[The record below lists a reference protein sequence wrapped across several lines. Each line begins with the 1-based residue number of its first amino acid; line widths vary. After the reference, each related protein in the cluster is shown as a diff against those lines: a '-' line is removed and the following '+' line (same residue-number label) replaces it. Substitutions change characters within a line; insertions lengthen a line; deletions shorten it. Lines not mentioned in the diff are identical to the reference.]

1 MTKNKFFIFFLL
13 FFFFMCLSSVSA
25 IENTTVVEENIL
37 SQDLIED
44 TVLGDDPDEIIVNNG
59 NSIQS
64 AIDNAEP
71 GSTIIVESG
80 TYEEDLVVSKALSII
95 GQNAVLKSN
104 KTAFMILSNA
114 NNTSISGFNILIGNA
129 DGNGIHI
136 NSSDCRIIDNEIS
149 GGNTGILTDN
159 YVSNNS
165 GEIKFRV
172 INNPV
177 ISGNNIHDISGSGI
191 SIHAFNPIVSRNNV
205 TNVINN
211 RKNGTAV
218 GIKVNGVGLIPQDLK
233 VSVTDNRI
241 SNVKSLYNDSCGL
254 DVAGNCIFDS
264 LVDFK
269 VFNNTV
275 QNVFAATEA
284 HGMNIANFALNST
297 LPTIDVYD
305 LTIRNISTGN
315 NENGTV
321 VGLSVAPTTI
331 GQNETSRVTAHDCII
346 IGLYALGKNAKVIGI
361 DATGVGCVDLYVLNN
376 ELKNFKASSSIT
388 GISSSGIEYSNFNA
402 MVVISNNNITNLK
415 SDMIRGINVVSLGNA
430 KINKNIF
437 QDHSSADTTFIT
449 GACLSIKFNGT
460 NPFTNPQIN
469 SSDLNVTVDGNLT
482 AVGNNI
488 EGTGSET
495 GFAVVR
501 ASTIHYNRAVN
512 LKYNVVKESTRK
524 FLLESYGYDPN
535 MTNEELAY
543 QLLKSMKENENRTEE
558 ELRNMSV
565 ELGAFLD
572 DFFGDFDNL
581 TAGDVNAKYNWW
593 GTNSKPKDSKF
604 KNNKGRVIYDPWLTL
619 NVKSSPKVIK
629 KGQLSKIT
637 ADVYT
642 DSSGTDHSLK
652 ASSFFSGPKVTLST
666 DEKGSF
672 GGKKSITLNWTNGKA
687 TAYLKGVRQGLAN
700 VNATDYETAN
710 TTVLIVGKNHTSDG
724 QSLSHKELAENVK
737 TMPDCGNPILL
748 LFMALIL
755 LVICRRK

>member
-177 ISGNNIHDISGSGI
+177 ISGNNIHDISGFGI
-191 SIHAFNPIVSRNNV
+191 SIHAFNPI
-205 TNVINN
+205 
-211 RKNGTAV
+211 
-218 GIKVNGVGLIPQDLK
+218 IPQDLK

-346 IGLYALGKNAKVIGI
+346 IG
-361 DATGVGCVDLYVLNN
+361 
-376 ELKNFKASSSIT
+376 
-388 GISSSGIEYSNFNA
+388 
-402 MVVISNNNITNLK
+402 
-415 SDMIRGINVVSLGNA
+415 
-430 KINKNIF
+430 
-437 QDHSSADTTFIT
+437 
-449 GACLSIKFNGT
+449 
-460 NPFTNPQIN
+460 
-469 SSDLNVTVDGNLT
+469 
-482 AVGNNI
+482 
-488 EGTGSET
+488 
-495 GFAVVR
+495 
-501 ASTIHYNRAVN
+501 
-512 LKYNVVKESTRK
+512 
-524 FLLESYGYDPN
+524 
-535 MTNEELAY
+535 
-543 QLLKSMKENENRTEE
+543 
-558 ELRNMSV
+558 
-565 ELGAFLD
+565 
-572 DFFGDFDNL
+572 
-581 TAGDVNAKYNWW
+581 
-593 GTNSKPKDSKF
+593 
-604 KNNKGRVIYDPWLTL
+604 
-619 NVKSSPKVIK
+619 
-629 KGQLSKIT
+629 
-637 ADVYT
+637 
-642 DSSGTDHSLK
+642 
-652 ASSFFSGPKVTLST
+652 
-666 DEKGSF
+666 
-672 GGKKSITLNWTNGKA
+672 
-687 TAYLKGVRQGLAN
+687 
-700 VNATDYETAN
+700 
-710 TTVLIVGKNHTSDG
+710 
-724 QSLSHKELAENVK
+724 
-737 TMPDCGNPILL
+737 
-748 LFMALIL
+748 
-755 LVICRRK
+755 